1 MKRCRIICCIIA
13 GLALAACSSPPAT
26 PEPDRVATRV
36 AEEQAIAATLTAV
49 ARAAATPTP
58 FVPPTPVPPT
68 PMPPTAAPPSP
79 SPAAATST
87 PRPLATT
94 PARQIDPVVPGVG
107 DPRGLEGQ
115 IILPGYPGPVSDVPV
130 FRGRIVFRLNV
141 YDPAV
146 GAIDGSGIR
155 SVDFTITDPEGEVVH
170 TQTENQAGFCAFG
183 GGEPTCTVWVFA
195 EHGNTW
201 SKGKGVLLGTY
212 SANMTVHTT
221 RQKTEGALW
230 KFEFE
235 IK

>member
-1 MKRCRIICCIIA
+1 MNGGRITCFIIA
-13 GLALAACSSPPAT
+13 GLALAACSSPPPT

-36 AEEQAIAATLTAV
+36 AEEQAVAATLTLA

-58 FVPPTPVPPT
+58 FVPATPVPPT
-68 PMPPTAAPPSP
+68 AVPASP
-79 SPAAATST
+79 SPAPSKPANT
-87 PRPLATT
+87 PVPPPASV
-94 PARQIDPVVPGVG
+94 PAREIDPVVPGVG
-107 DPRGLEGQ
+107 EPRGLVGQ
-115 IILPGYPGPVSDVPV
+115 IILPGYVGPVSDAPI
-130 FRGRIVFRLNV
+130 FRDRIVFRLKV

-146 GAIDGSGIR
+146 GTVDGSGIR

-195 EHGNTW
+195 GHGNAW
-201 SKGKGVLLGTY
+201 SKGKGVLLGKY

-230 KFEFE
+230 EFEFE